1 MDNNKDKSKLEK
13 FGSRHPSKLGSSLTC
28 SHWSELGFS
37 KLVPHGD
44 YNAGRAENEDEDEVG
59 DLGLQSAVE
68 TVVQPGHEG
77 SHSQQRDTTI
87 IQPGGEEGKVRVR
100 TVSGGQRTHS
110 TYHPLITITI
120 VAAFAMSCSKTKLF
134 IIYPCGFFR
143 IKMIL
148 VPYTITGSKKTTFSF
163 FPQFQLI

>member
-1 MDNNKDKSKLEK
+1 MDNNKDKSKLKK
-13 FGSRHPSKLGSSLTC
+13 FDSRHPSKLGSSLTC

-87 IQPGGEEGKVRVR
+87 IQPAGEEVKVRVR
-100 TVSGGQRTHS
+100 TVSGGHRTH
-110 TYHPLITITI
+110 TYHPLSTII
-120 VAAFAMSCSKTKLF
+120 IAAFAMSFSKTKLL
-134 IIYPCGFFR
+134 IIYPCDFFLEL
-143 IKMIL
+143 K
-148 VPYTITGSKKTTFSF
+148 
-163 FPQFQLI
+163 